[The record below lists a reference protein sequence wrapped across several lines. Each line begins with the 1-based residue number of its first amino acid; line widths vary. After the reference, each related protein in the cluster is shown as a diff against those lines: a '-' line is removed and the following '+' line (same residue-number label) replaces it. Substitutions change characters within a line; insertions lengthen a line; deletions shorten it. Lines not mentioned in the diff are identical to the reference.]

1 MENVFK
7 HNIISGHH
15 KINVSIAVDDDY
27 IVISN
32 NKSENKKTEAS
43 HNVGLKNIISRY
55 EFICDKKCIIDNTS
69 KTFTVKLPLI
79 SEN

>member
-1 MENVFK
+1 LENVFK

-43 HNVGLKNIISRY
+43 H
-55 EFICDKKCIIDNTS
+55 
-69 KTFTVKLPLI
+69 
-79 SEN
+79 